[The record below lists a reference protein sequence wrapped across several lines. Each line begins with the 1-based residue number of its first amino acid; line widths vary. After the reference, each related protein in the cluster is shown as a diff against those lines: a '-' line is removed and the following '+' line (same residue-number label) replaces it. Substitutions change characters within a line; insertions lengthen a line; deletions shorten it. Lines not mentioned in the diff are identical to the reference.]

1 MNKVVDLYIPGGKE
15 LLLVAKLATVGYVA
29 KAGFTLD
36 AAEDIKLAVEEA
48 LGAVN
53 GERLHLQMAAD
64 KENVLITIE
73 GEGTC
78 LPDETEQEVV
88 RCVLESMMDSVEIEA
103 GGETTAIRMKKSLIG
118 GAR

>member
-15 LLLVAKLATVGYVA
+15 MMLVARLATVGYVA

-48 LGAVN
+48 LGAVG
-53 GERLHLQMAAD
+53 GERLHLQMAVD
-64 KENVLITIE
+64 GENVLLGIE
-73 GEGTC
+73 GEGTAFQ
-78 LPDETEQEVV
+78 DETEQEIV
-88 RCVLESMMDSVEIEA
+88 RCVLESMMDSVEIETGDA
-103 GGETTAIRMKKSLIG
+103 FTAIRMKKSLIG